1 MKNEKVNIIRLII
14 GKAAAFLILLLLS
27 PFLILVS
34 IIIFSSSP
42 KENIIFS
49 QIRVGR
55 NGALFKV
62 YKFRTMTSYEPKEV
76 TRIGRFLRKWKIDE
90 IPMLINVLKGEMV
103 WVGPRPD
110 IPGYADKLEG
120 ENRKILSQYPG
131 LTCEATLKY
140 RNEEQLLEK
149 QSDPLWYNDN
159 VIWPDKVKINLEFIN
174 KQSFKEDIKI
184 IAKTVY
190 VIFFK

>member
-1 MKNEKVNIIRLII
+1 
-14 GKAAAFLILLLLS
+14 
-27 PFLILVS
+27 
-34 IIIFSSSP
+34 
-42 KENIIFS
+42 
-49 QIRVGR
+49 
-55 NGALFKV
+55 
-62 YKFRTMTSYEPKEV
+62 MTSYEPKEV